1 MLAIPGK
8 EERQVSSLPKAAN
21 QLCCMLVTRSCL
33 TLCDPMACSPPG
45 SSVHGNSAGKNTGVG
60 CHALLQG
67 ILPTLGSNPGLSH
80 CRRIL
85 YYLNDQGSPRILV
98 WVASLLQKNFPTQE
112 WNRGPLHYRWIPYQ
126 VNYLGSPNQ
135 SAKPTHQMS
144 ASLLSTTTRLSPR
157 LPSAPR
163 RESNPVLTNQSMPS
177 ITSLFLLPLVHKKLS
192 LCAALSWHLSIC

>member
-21 QLCCMLVTRSCL
+21 QLCWMLVTRSCL

-67 ILPTLGSNPGLSH
+67 IFPTLGSNPGLSH

-98 WVASLLQKNFPTQE
+98 WVAYPFSRRTSQPRNGTEVPCTTGGFLTRWTTWEAAINQLSLHIRWVLLCSAQPLVYLQDFPLLQEERVIQF
-112 WNRGPLHYRWIPYQ
+112 
-126 VNYLGSPNQ
+126 
-135 SAKPTHQMS
+135 
-144 ASLLSTTTRLSPR
+144 
-157 LPSAPR
+157 
-163 RESNPVLTNQSMPS
+163 
-177 ITSLFLLPLVHKKLS
+177 
-192 LCAALSWHLSIC
+192 